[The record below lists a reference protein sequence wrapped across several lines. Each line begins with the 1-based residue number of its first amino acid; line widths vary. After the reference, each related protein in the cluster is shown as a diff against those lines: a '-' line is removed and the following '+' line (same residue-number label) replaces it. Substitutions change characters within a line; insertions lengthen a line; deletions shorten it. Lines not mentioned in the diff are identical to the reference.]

1 MNNEIWLLE
10 ARIEYD
16 LQWFDYVVLAEADT
30 TYSGISKPFF
40 FEKYQDI
47 FAKHKHRIIYVKI
60 TDLPK
65 PYSGNF
71 IGHNNFK
78 STENRWVAEFYHKK
92 ILQDSVLGLA
102 QSGDVICFQD
112 LDEIQNISILDG
124 TQNFQS
130 INYLKYLYFKCS
142 VGLESSPDINLWV
155 KAFITSYDNMKKIT
169 AADYRRIIFSKQPYE
184 LGHVA
189 GSSFRFDDE
198 EKKPVYNNYKAPIQ
212 DINILEGLGGWH
224 LSSMTNNIDNGTKW
238 ECFAH
243 QEFSQHF
250 KTKKNNFDLEKITHD
265 IVSNYIDKNNNKQIH
280 PLAPKFLNNSRFA
293 SIFA

>member
-47 FAKHKHRIIYVKI
+47 FTKYKNRILYVKI
-60 TDLPK
+60 DNLPK

-124 TQNFQS
+124 IQNFQS
-130 INYLKYLYFKCS
+130 INYLKYKYFKCS
-142 VGLESSPDINLWV
+142 VGLETSPDKNLWI
-155 KAFITSYDNMKKIT
+155 KAFITSYDNMKKII
-169 AADYRRIIFSKQPYE
+169 AADYRRINFSKQPYK
-184 LGHVA
+184 LNHVA
-189 GSSFRFDDE
+189 DSSFRFDDE
-198 EKKPVYNNYKAPIQ
+198 EEKTVYNNYTAPIQ

-224 LSSMTNNIDNGTKW
+224 LSSMTNNIDNRAKW
-238 ECFAH
+238 QCFAH
-243 QEFSQHF
+243 QEFSANF
-250 KTKKNNFDLEKITHD
+250 KTETNDFDLEKITHD